1 MDSAFHLGTRN
12 FIIKSTQQD
21 PMDIEGLLENRDATS
36 VRQLSEWGMR
46 MIEGQFPRIKDP
58 FMYET
63 KGNRKIILRLL
74 IHLYNFQTAQVGI
87 NQILNSFCEETEQTY
102 THFGH
107 PNITQDTNAML
118 G

>member
-46 MIEGQFPRIKDP
+46 MIEGQFPRIKNP
-58 FMYET
+58 LCMKQ
-63 KGNRKIILRLL
+63 KGIGKSSCAFLYICIIFRLRKLVSIK
-74 IHLYNFQTAQVGI
+74 F
-87 NQILNSFCEETEQTY
+87 
-102 THFGH
+102 
-107 PNITQDTNAML
+107 
-118 G
+118 